1 MLAAAR
7 RADFLS
13 ARSDRRWI
21 FWIQVRSGLEVVRQ
35 ADGLGVL
42 ERGAG
47 GGVEVQL
54 RLDAGELGGFKQAV
68 EQRGDLGAALGA
80 RAVMIFSAQNHTA
93 QTALGGVVV
102 HRD

>member
-1 MLAAAR
+1 MLAAPR
-7 RADFLS
+7 CADFLS

-54 RLDAGELGGFKQAV
+54 RLDAGELGGFEEAV
-68 EQRGDLGAALGA
+68 EQRGDFGAALGA
-80 RAVMIFSAQNHTA
+80 RAVMIFPPENHAAQP
-93 QTALGGVVV
+93 ALGLVVV
-102 HRD
+102 